1 MIIDKNKLI
10 FSIRTAVVMA
20 FTAVLMYSCAQMGNI
35 EGGDEDEDPPVL
47 KHSKPKMYS
56 GDFHKKKVKMKFNE
70 FFTLEKIDQKFLM
83 SPPQFEKAPKIKER
97 GKKIIVKFKEPLRD
111 DTTYT
116 LQFFDCIHDYHE
128 GNHDPNFDF
137 VFSTAAVCDSFA
149 ISGTVR
155 DAETLAKEED
165 ILVGLYSEN
174 VIGEDSCVIKYKPN
188 YITRTDTAGKFS
200 VRNIAP
206 GRYKIFVLKDINES
220 QKFDLEDE
228 KIGYINTVIEPEA
241 QTVTKIDSL
250 PAGTV
255 LHTGDP
261 KHRIIDT
268 LLNDTVIIQNILYT
282 TPNNITLFSF
292 NQIKTVQYIS
302 ERQRDLRTRFLL
314 SFNKS
319 VERDTV
325 LITYVED
332 TLKSPQ
338 MVYDFNY
345 NRDSLYVWLLDTADV
360 RNDTLQ
366 LRVTFSTIDSLQN
379 PTTETDTVRLRYSAK
394 KAKQGDNKK
403 DKANAKP
410 PIDSLNFT
418 VKSNFNGDFDQNG
431 LASIQLPIPT
441 VKIDTSKIHVYQ
453 LCDSAFDDDMNQK
466 LLKAVRLDSTHF
478 RLVFKRGI
486 KGDIIFYP
494 TDTVVD
500 KNWFTANYSQE
511 RDTVD
516 ITINDTCI
524 AKKGNFKNM
533 LKYYNE
539 YYLGEVQ
546 KLRDTVPTTIV
557 PQKMLKYERPSRDSI
572 KIVFEKPTVR
582 DVELSAINV
591 STTYDPWYETYPD
604 GHNMTIILRD
614 TAAVFKDTLAIKLT
628 TFDRYILS
636 KKSGKITERTF
647 KDTLFAMYNV
657 KMQKIKK
664 TERISAD
671 TMQFVFAY
679 PLKDRP
685 VLKLTDTDYNTPWY
699 NIQLSEKR
707 DTMTVALN
715 DFAAN
720 KDTLR
725 YSISYL
731 TIDRLENERLQ
742 TDTLMSLKP
751 VEQTN
756 QAQRTDRRRRSELGL
771 EAQKEQA
778 ENQKKQISAL
788 LRIPVKYELIDDT
801 LHLRDKLIKYN
812 WEAAKEYELV
822 VDDSVFTSILNTPNL
837 YFSSKGKIREDD
849 YYGSMTINLI
859 NTGNIEHYPDI
870 DEDLPPFKDVDT
882 ARVRVRKRAPLV
894 TDSTANY
901 TALSKGFLIV
911 CLCNDNGNVLYS
923 KTATCDGKV
932 VFDYILP
939 ADYTLKI
946 IHDRNSNKKWDT
958 GDYLKHEYPERVV
971 EYPRKQ
977 SVKSKWKVDVLWKL

>member
-1 MIIDKNKLI
+1 
-10 FSIRTAVVMA
+10 MA
-20 FTAVLMYSCAQMGNI
+20 MTAVLMYSCAQMGNI

-47 KHSKPKMYS
+47 KRSKPKIYS
-56 GDFHKKKVKMKFNE
+56 GDFHKKKVKMKFDE

-116 LQFFDCIHDYHE
+116 LQFFDCIQDYHE
-128 GNHDPNFDF
+128 GNHEPNFDF

-149 ISGTVR
+149 VSGTVR
-155 DAETLAKEED
+155 DAETLAKED
-165 ILVGLYSEN
+165 NILVGLYSEN

-188 YITRTDTAGKFS
+188 YITRTDTAGHFS

-206 GRYKIFVLKDINES
+206 GRYKIFVLKDINET
-220 QKFDLEDE
+220 QKFDLENE

-255 LHTGDP
+255 LHSGTPGH
-261 KHRIIDT
+261 KIIDT
-268 LLNDTVIIQNILYT
+268 LQNDTVIIQNLLYT

-292 NQIKTVQYIS
+292 NQIKTIQYITD
-302 ERQRDLRTRFLL
+302 RQRDLRTRFLL
-314 SFNKS
+314 CFNKS
-319 VERDTV
+319 VANDTV

-338 MVYDFNY
+338 MIYDFNY
-345 NRDSLYVWLLDTADV
+345 NRDSLFVWLMDTADV

-366 LRVTFSTIDSLQN
+366 LRVTFSTIDSLLN
-379 PTTETDTVRLRYSAK
+379 PTTETDTIRLRYSVK
-394 KAKQGDNKK
+394 KAKAGDKK
-403 DKANAKP
+403 TKASAKP

-418 VKSNFNGDFDQNG
+418 VKSNFSGDFDQNG
-431 LASIQLPIPT
+431 LASIQIPIPT
-441 VKIDTSKIHVYQ
+441 VKIDSSQIHLYQ
-453 LCDSAFDDDMNQK
+453 LKDSTFDDDMNQK

-500 KNWFTANYSQE
+500 KNWFSANYSPE

-516 ITINDTCI
+516 ITITDTCI

-533 LKYYNE
+533 LKYYND

-572 KIVFEKPTVR
+572 KIVFEKPPVR
-582 DVELSAINV
+582 NLELSAINV
-591 STTYDPWYETYPD
+591 STTYDTWYETYPN
-604 GHNMTIILRD
+604 GFNMTVILRD

-628 TFDRYILS
+628 TFDRYLFS
-636 KKSGKITERTF
+636 KKNNKIIERTF
-647 KDTLFAMYNV
+647 KDTLFAIYNI

-685 VLKLTDTDYNTPWY
+685 FLKLTDTVYNNSWY
-699 NIQLSEKR
+699 NIQLSENK

-715 DFAAN
+715 DFAA
-720 KDTLR
+720 KLDTLR

-731 TIDRLENERLQ
+731 SVDRLENELLK

-751 VEQTN
+751 IVVTN
-756 QAQRTDRRRRSELGL
+756 QAQPTDRRRRSDLGL
-771 EAQKEQA
+771 DAQRKQE
-778 ENQKKQISAL
+778 ETKKNQVNAT
-788 LRIPVKYELIDDT
+788 LRIPVPYQIIDDT

-849 YYGSMTINLI
+849 YYGSMNIKLI
-859 NTGNIEHYPDI
+859 NTGNIEQYPDI
-870 DEDLPPFKDVDT
+870 DEDLPPFKDIDT

-894 TDSTANY
+894 TDSTANF
-901 TALSKGFLIV
+901 TALSSGLLIV
-911 CLCNDNGNVLYS
+911 CLCNDNGDILYS
-923 KTATCDGKV
+923 KTTNCDGNV

-958 GDYLKHEYPERVV
+958 GDYLKHQYPERVV
-971 EYPRKQ
+971 QYPRKQ
-977 SVKSKWKVDVLWKL
+977 SVKSKWNVDVLWKL